1 MLLLVRGHLWQIP
14 LLYIIHMEGTIMNDF
29 ITKQVQKSAYQMEQ
43 MEEYKELHNE
53 YKILLEKMRSG
64 LSEEAQAILEELI
77 EVINAREFIAREQSY
92 KQGLK
97 ESEEIKIELF
107 GG

>member
-1 MLLLVRGHLWQIP
+1 
-14 LLYIIHMEGTIMNDF
+14 MNDF
-29 ITKQVQKSAYQMEQ
+29 ITEQVQKGAYQMEQ
-43 MEEYKELHNE
+43 MEEYKQIHKE
-53 YKILLEKMRSG
+53 YKILLETLRSG
-64 LSEEAQAILEELI
+64 LSEASQVMLEELI

-97 ESEEIKIELF
+97 DAERIKVELF

>member
-1 MLLLVRGHLWQIP
+1 MHKIQIN
-14 LLYIIHMEGTIMNDF
+14 MNSF
-29 ITKQVQKSAYQMEQ
+29 ITEQVQKGAYQMEQ
-43 MEEYKELHNE
+43 MEEYQELHNE
-53 YKILLEKMRSG
+53 YKILLEKLRSS
-64 LSEEAQAILEELI
+64 LSGASQLVLEELI

-97 ESEEIKIELF
+97 EAKGIKEELF